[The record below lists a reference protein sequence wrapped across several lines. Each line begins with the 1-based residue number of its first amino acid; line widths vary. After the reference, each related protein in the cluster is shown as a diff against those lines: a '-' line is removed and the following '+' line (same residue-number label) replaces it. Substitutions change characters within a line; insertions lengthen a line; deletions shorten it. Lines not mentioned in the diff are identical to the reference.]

1 MERVHKMIVLDA
13 KGPTPDVV
21 MARNGIS
28 VVFRAINPLS
38 QEVCDSVVVELS
50 VHNALFLSEQLRRF
64 SVAAID
70 RSQDQRTCSRI
81 IPVR

>member
-1 MERVHKMIVLDA
+1 MIVLDA
-13 KGPTPDVV
+13 TGPTPDFV

-50 VHNALFLSEQLRRF
+50 VHNALFLSEKLRRF

-70 RSQDQRTCSRI
+70 RSQDKRTCGPI
-81 IPVR
+81 ISVR